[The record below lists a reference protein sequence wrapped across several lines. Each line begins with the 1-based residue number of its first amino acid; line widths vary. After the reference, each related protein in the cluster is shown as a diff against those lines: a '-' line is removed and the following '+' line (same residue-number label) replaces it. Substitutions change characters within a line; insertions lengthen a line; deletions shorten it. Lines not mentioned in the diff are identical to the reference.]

1 MQVAA
6 ARLAW
11 DTMAR
16 LDSAITHQERSTIDL
31 ALGTRAAMPPPRE
44 APRVGKTHS
53 PETLARNIFSLMLIG
68 IVIEMVVM
76 VILPRVR
83 F

>member
-1 MQVAA
+1 MSKAQ
-6 ARLAW
+6 
-11 DTMAR
+11 
-16 LDSAITHQERSTIDL
+16 
-31 ALGTRAAMPPPRE
+31 
-44 APRVGKTHS
+44 S
-53 PETLARNIFSLMLIG
+53 PEILARNIFSLMLIG